1 MVSLE
6 LLIRIL
12 PASMSMDHSQFLPK
26 TGYFSPKIAKKRQFW
41 PNLGHFWL
49 FSGILS
55 FRICSAKLTVLPDLT
70 T

>member
-12 PASMSMDHSQFLPK
+12 PHSMSMDHYQFLPK
-26 TGYFSPKIAKKRQFW
+26 TGYFSPKTAKKSQFW

-49 FSGILS
+49 IFGILS
-55 FRICSAKLTVLPDLT
+55 FRICSAKLTVLPALIT
-70 T
+70 